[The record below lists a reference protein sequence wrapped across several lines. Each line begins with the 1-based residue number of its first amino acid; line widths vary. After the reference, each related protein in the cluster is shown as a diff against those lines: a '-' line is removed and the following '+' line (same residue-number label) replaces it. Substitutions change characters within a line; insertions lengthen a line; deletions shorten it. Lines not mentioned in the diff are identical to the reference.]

1 VIHPGV
7 SGRLDGKSTEEHFFA
22 SVWGWQF
29 RYNDERT
36 DMKNILRSFRRLGRT
51 RREEEFPLLVFKE
64 FESSLNLI
72 EDYDHIARNF
82 LGKIKEVCPVRTLL
96 LLIFDADTGR
106 FSPAASI
113 GLPSEA
119 ARPVF
124 LPRNSRLAKWLKIN
138 ETRLDIPRQS
148 GVLDYMTPAE
158 AELLDRL
165 GVEICFPLMSMN
177 RLIGILL
184 AGKKEDGGP
193 FTKLEIS
200 FVSSLLPQAGIALEN
215 ALLFKEQRE
224 RFRRMS
230 RADRLATIGEL
241 AAGAAHEIRNPLTA
255 IRSSLQY
262 LESKNPDETTR
273 KLLSSALQE
282 TARINEIV
290 SALMAFSRPT
300 EIVRERHDLLPTL
313 EESLDLVSFQ
323 ARTQKVEVRR
333 IFPEGPLF
341 VLGDKSQLKQLFL
354 NLFLNAVQAMPAGGT
369 LTVEALRKDGPKAVV
384 AVADSGEGIP
394 EENLDRIF
402 DPFFT
407 TKKSGTGLGLS
418 ICYNIVKLHG
428 GEIEVKSRAG
438 QGATI
443 LVSLPLE

>member
-1 VIHPGV
+1 MI
-7 SGRLDGKSTEEHFFA
+7 K
-22 SVWGWQF
+22 
-29 RYNDERT
+29 
-36 DMKNILRSFRRLGRT
+36 ILHTLRRRLGRG
-51 RREEEFPLLVFKE
+51 RHDEEFPVLVFKE
-64 FESSLNLI
+64 FENSLNLI
-72 EDYDHIARNF
+72 EDYDIIARNF
-82 LGKIKEVCPVRTLL
+82 LGKIKEVCPVRTLV
-96 LLIFDADTGR
+96 LLIFDSDTGR
-106 FSPAASI
+106 FAPAATI
-113 GLPSEA
+113 GLSPDA

-138 ETRLDIPRQS
+138 ETHLDIPRQK
-148 GVLDYMTPAE
+148 GVLNYLTPPE

-165 GVEICFPLMSMN
+165 GVEIGFPLMSMN

-184 AGKKEDGGP
+184 AGKKDGGEP

-200 FVSSLLPQAGIALEN
+200 FISSLLPQAGIALEN

-262 LESKNPDETTR
+262 LEAKQTDATT
-273 KLLSSALQE
+273 KQLLSSALLE

-290 SALMAFSRPT
+290 SALLAFSRPT

-313 EESLDLVSFQ
+313 DESLELVSFQ
-323 ARTQKVEVRR
+323 ARTQNVAVRR
-333 IFPEGPLF
+333 LFPEGSLS

-354 NLFLNAVQAMPAGGT
+354 NLFLNAIQAMPAGGT

-384 AVADSGEGIP
+384 TVADTGEGIP
-394 EENLDRIF
+394 EENLDRVF
-402 DPFFT
+402 DPFYT

-418 ICYNIVKLHG
+418 ICYNIVKSHG
-428 GEIEVKSRAG
+428 GEIEVKSRVG

>member
-1 VIHPGV
+1 
-7 SGRLDGKSTEEHFFA
+7 
-22 SVWGWQF
+22 
-29 RYNDERT
+29 
-36 DMKNILRSFRRLGRT
+36 MKNILRAFSWKRKHG
-51 RREEEFPLLVFKE
+51 EEFPALVFRE
-64 FESSLNLI
+64 FEAGVNLI
-72 EDYDHIARNF
+72 EDYDQIASNF
-82 LGKIKEVCPVRTLL
+82 LGKIKEVCPVRFLM

-106 FSPAASI
+106 FVPAAAI
-113 GLPSEA
+113 GPAPDA
-119 ARPVF
+119 AHPIF

-138 ETRLDIPRQS
+138 ETHLDIPRHS
-148 GVLDYMTPAE
+148 GVLDFITSSE
-158 AELLDRL
+158 AELLHRL

-193 FTKLEIS
+193 FGKLEIS

-262 LESKNPDETTR
+262 LEAKQTDETTKR
-273 KLLSSALQE
+273 LLSSALLE

-300 EIVRERHDLLPTL
+300 EIVRERFDLLPTL
-313 EESLDLVSFQ
+313 NESIELISFQ
-323 ARTQKVEVRR
+323 ARTQNVGIRR

-341 VLGDKSQLKQLFL
+341 ALGDKSQLKQLFL
-354 NLFLNAVQAMPAGGT
+354 NLFFNAVQAMPSRGT
-369 LTVEALRKDGPKAVV
+369 LTIEALRKEGPKAVV
-384 AVADSGEGIP
+384 TVADTGEGIP

-418 ICYNIVKLHG
+418 ICYNIVKSHG
-428 GEIEVKSRAG
+428 GEIEVKSRVG
-438 QGATI
+438 QGTTM